1 MAVSQV
7 RNVLMQE
14 ISCSLCLDVFN
25 EPKKLPACD
34 HVFCKGCLE
43 MLAKR
48 NVTAAVSCPEC
59 RKVSKLPDGNVKDL
73 PTAFRV
79 NRLIDAFRQVE
90 LEEKKKEEEKKE
102 EVKQTT
108 RTVPATQTNLKTAS
122 TAPASGVGDACD
134 GWVEIGSEVLAEA
147 TVDDTH
153 TGTGV
158 WQRMCRVRERERE
171 TEPPAQQQNTR
182 RATSFSQFFSQL
194 KSECKTLVRGIRE
207 GIRPSSSQ
215 QSTPQ
220 PQRYRPIALPT
231 VLYTRH

>member
-34 HVFCKGCLE
+34 HVFCKQCLE

-48 NVTAAVSCPEC
+48 NITAAVSCPEC

-90 LEEKKKEEEKKE
+90 LEEKKEEEKKE
-102 EVKQTT
+102 EVKQTPQS
-108 RTVPATQTNLKTAS
+108 VPATPTNAT
-122 TAPASGVGDACD
+122 TTPANRVDDS
-134 GWVEIGSEVLAEA
+134 WVEIGSEVLADA
-147 TVDDTH
+147 TVVSVDNTH
-153 TGTGV
+153 GTGV
-158 WQRMCRVRERERE
+158 WQRMCRVRERERQ
-171 TEPPAQQQNTR
+171 TEPPQQHNTR
-182 RATSFSQFFSQL
+182 RATTFSQFFSQL

-207 GIRPSSSQ
+207 GIRPSSSSSQ

-220 PQRYRPIALPT
+220 LQR
-231 VLYTRH
+231 

>member
-34 HVFCKGCLE
+34 HVFCKECLE

-79 NRLIDAFRQVE
+79 NRLIDAFKQVQ
-90 LEEKKKEEEKKE
+90 LEEKKEEEKKE
-102 EVKQTT
+102 EVKHAQTPQS
-108 RTVPATQTNLKTAS
+108 VPATRTNAQTAS
-122 TAPASGVGDACD
+122 TTPANGVDD
-134 GWVEIGSEVLAEA
+134 SWVEIGSEVLADA
-147 TVDDTH
+147 TVDNTH
-153 TGTGV
+153 GTGV
-158 WQRMCRVRERERE
+158 WQRMCRVRERERQ
-171 TEPPAQQQNTR
+171 TEPPQQQNTR
-182 RATSFSQFFSQL
+182 RATTFSQFFSQL
-194 KSECKTLVRGIRE
+194 KSECKTLARGIIE
-207 GIRPSSSQ
+207 GIRPSSGSSQ

-220 PQRYRPIALPT
+220 PQR
-231 VLYTRH
+231 